1 VSWTLVFLLG
11 AGAYAFKVLGL
22 VVVGDRPLPSVLERC
37 VALIPAAL
45 IAAIVVHDTFG
56 SAGQHLQI
64 DARAAG
70 VGSAVVLSWR
80 RAPFILVVIVG
91 AAVTAVVRALA

>member
-1 VSWTLVFLLG
+1 MSWWLVFLVG

-22 VVVGDRPLPSVLERC
+22 VVVGDRPLPAVLERC
-37 VALIPAAL
+37 LGLIPAAL

-56 SAGQHLQI
+56 LGGQQLQL

-70 VGSAVVLSWR
+70 VGSAVLLSWR
-80 RAPFILVVIVG
+80 RTPFVVVVIVG
-91 AAVTAVVRALA
+91 AAVTAVIRAVS

>member
-1 VSWTLVFLLG
+1 MSWWLVVLLG
-11 AGAYAFKVLGL
+11 AGAYTFKVLGL
-22 VVVGDRPLPSVLERC
+22 IVVGDRPLPAVLERC
-37 VALIPAAL
+37 LSLIPAAL

-56 SAGQHLQI
+56 LGGQQLQI

-80 RAPFILVVIVG
+80 RAPFIVVVIVG
-91 AAVTAVVRALA
+91 AAVTAVIRAVF